1 MTSHLV
7 AVASD
12 VHFPHHHEAAWRNFK
27 KWCMDN
33 KPEVIILA
41 GDMIDLVQL
50 SIFDKPEDSFESAID
65 EIKVAVPEI
74 NSLLKC
80 GAKIA
85 LMPGN
90 HEDRWRRAI
99 FGTRKKALKG
109 AVGMTFR
116 EQMYAQGLSTDIVW
130 REETHGVPGIVLGR
144 KALLIRHGDLQA
156 GRNGTAN
163 VSDKCLRETPTIST
177 IVGHYHR
184 AQLKTQTTPLS
195 ETIFGIANP
204 HLSGTHD
211 YATNPNWQRG
221 FTAFHFY
228 GRARLRDCEKFTP
241 NLVVMQNDGSF
252 CYNGIIYGA

>member
-50 SIFDKPEDSFESAID
+50 SVFDKPEDSLASAID
-65 EIKVAVPEI
+65 EIKIAVREI

-85 LMPGN
+85 VMPGN
-90 HEDRWRRAI
+90 HEARWHRAI
-99 FGTRKKALKG
+99 FGTRKAALKG
-109 AVGMTFR
+109 AIGMTFK
-116 EQMYAQGLSTDIVW
+116 EQMYAQGLDTAIHW
-130 REETHGVPGIVLGR
+130 REENTGSPGVFIGKR
-144 KALLIRHGDLQA
+144 ALLVRHGDLQS
-156 GRNGTAN
+156 GRFGVAA
-163 VSDKCLRETPTIST
+163 VSDKLLRETPTVST
-177 IVGHYHR
+177 LVGHFHR
-184 AQLKTQTTPLS
+184 AQIKAQTVLGQ
-195 ETIFGIANP
+195 TIFAIANP
-204 HLSGTHD
+204 HLSGDHD
-211 YATNPNWQRG
+211 YVSWPNWQRG
-221 FTAFHFY
+221 FTTFEFY

-241 NLVVMQNDGSF
+241 NLIVMQDDGSF
-252 CYNGIIYGA
+252 CSNGVVYE